1 MKYLKT
7 LSLAALAVL
16 AVACKSD
23 DKAGTAQQAKPQV
36 RIAKVTSED
45 IPQTETY
52 TATVESDVKND
63 IAPNTP
69 YRIEKIYVDVGDN
82 VRQGQV
88 LVQLDASNLQQLKLQ
103 VENQKIEFNRTS
115 QLYQVGGASKAEY
128 DNAKLQLDV
137 LSTQLK
143 QLMQNTQLTAPISGV
158 VTARNYD
165 SGDMYNQGQPVLTI
179 EQTNPVKVMV
189 NISEVYYKQVF
200 KGMPVDIELDAYEGE
215 AFYGKVTI
223 VYPTVDQSTHTFPVE
238 VTISNPGQ
246 KVRPG
251 MFARATVNF
260 GDKNHVLVPDE
271 ALVKQIGA
279 GDRYVY
285 VYKGGKVSYNKVELG
300 KHIGDKYEILSGV
313 NPGEDVVIAGQIR
326 RCGQTTDYDQSL
338 LLGSDYIRYLL
349 PDQVAYRLVS
359 GHRYEHHHG
368 DDVLYG
374 CQCGRY

>member
-1 MKYLKT
+1 MKYIKT

-16 AVACKSD
+16 AVACKSE
-23 DKAGTAQQAKPQV
+23 DKAGVAQQAKPQV
-36 RIAKVTSED
+36 KIAKVTSED

-52 TATVESDVKND
+52 TATVESDVKNN

-69 YRIEKIYVDVGDN
+69 FRIEKIYVDVGDQ
-82 VRQGQV
+82 VRKGQV

-137 LSTQLK
+137 LSTQLR
-143 QLMQNTQLTAPISGV
+143 QLMQNTQLVAPISGV

-165 SGDMYNQGQPVLTI
+165 SGDMYSNANPILTI

-215 AFYGKVTI
+215 TFYGKVTI

-300 KHIGDKYEILSGV
+300 KHIGEKYEILSGV
-313 NPGEDVVIAGQIR
+313 NPGDDVVIAGQ
-326 RCGQTTDYDQSL
+326 S
-338 LLGSDYIRYLL
+338 
-349 PDQVAYRLVS
+349 RLANGKEV
-359 GHRYEHHHG
+359 E
-368 DDVLYG
+368 VVK
-374 CQCGRY
+374 

>member
-1 MKYLKT
+1 MRYIKT
-7 LSLAALAVL
+7 LSLVALALL
-16 AVACKSD
+16 AFACKSED
-23 DKAGTAQQAKPQV
+23 TAGTAQQAKVQV
-36 RIAKVTSED
+36 KIAKVTSED

-52 TATVESDVKND
+52 TATVESDVKNN

-82 VRQGQV
+82 VRKGQV

-137 LSTQLK
+137 LSTQLR
-143 QLMQNTQLTAPISGV
+143 QLMQNTQLVAPISGV

-165 SGDMYNQGQPVLTI
+165 SGDMYSNTNPILTI

-200 KGMPVDIELDAYEGE
+200 KGMPVDIQLDAYEGE
-215 AFYGKVTI
+215 TFYGKVTI
-223 VYPTVDQSTHTFPVE
+223 VYPTIDQSTHTFPVE
-238 VTISNPGQ
+238 VTISNPNQ

-300 KHIGDKYEILSGV
+300 KHIGTKYEILSGV
-313 NPGEDVVIAGQIR
+313 NPGDDVVIAGQ
-326 RCGQTTDYDQSL
+326 S
-338 LLGSDYIRYLL
+338 
-349 PDQVAYRLVS
+349 RLANGKEV
-359 GHRYEHHHG
+359 E
-368 DDVLYG
+368 VVK
-374 CQCGRY
+374 

>member
-1 MKYLKT
+1 MKYIKT
-7 LSLAALAVL
+7 LTLAALAVL

-36 RIAKVTSED
+36 KIAKVTSED

-165 SGDMYNQGQPVLTI
+165 SGDMYSQGQPVLTI
-179 EQTNPVKVMV
+179 EQINPVKVMV
-189 NISEVYYKQVF
+189 NISEVYYKKVF

-215 AFYGKVTI
+215 TFYGKVTI

-238 VTISNPGQ
+238 VTINNSSQ

-285 VYKGGKVSYNKVELG
+285 IYKNGKVSYNKVELG
-300 KHIGDKYEILSGV
+300 KHIGTKYEILSGV
-313 NPGEDVVIAGQIR
+313 NSGDDVVIAGQ
-326 RCGQTTDYDQSL
+326 S
-338 LLGSDYIRYLL
+338 
-349 PDQVAYRLVS
+349 RLANGKEV
-359 GHRYEHHHG
+359 E
-368 DDVLYG
+368 VVK
-374 CQCGRY
+374 

>member
-88 LVQLDASNLQQLKLQ
+88 VVQLDASNLQQLKLQ
-103 VENQKIEFNRTS
+103 VENQKIEFSRTS

-215 AFYGKVTI
+215 TFYGKVTI

-238 VTISNPGQ
+238 VTINNSSQ

-285 VYKGGKVSYNKVELG
+285 IYKNGKVSYNKVELG

-313 NPGEDVVIAGQIR
+313 NPGEDVVIAGQ
-326 RCGQTTDYDQSL
+326 S
-338 LLGSDYIRYLL
+338 
-349 PDQVAYRLVS
+349 RLANGKEV
-359 GHRYEHHHG
+359 E
-368 DDVLYG
+368 VVK
-374 CQCGRY
+374 

>member
-16 AVACKSD
+16 TVACKSD

-215 AFYGKVTI
+215 TFYGKVTI

-238 VTISNPGQ
+238 VTINNSSQ

-313 NPGEDVVIAGQIR
+313 NPGDDVVIAGQ
-326 RCGQTTDYDQSL
+326 S
-338 LLGSDYIRYLL
+338 
-349 PDQVAYRLVS
+349 RLANGKEV
-359 GHRYEHHHG
+359 E
-368 DDVLYG
+368 VVK
-374 CQCGRY
+374 

>member
-36 RIAKVTSED
+36 KIAKVTSED

-88 LVQLDASNLQQLKLQ
+88 VVQLDASNLQQLKLQ

-165 SGDMYNQGQPVLTI
+165 SGDMYSQGQPVLTI

-215 AFYGKVTI
+215 TFYGKVTI

-238 VTISNPGQ
+238 VTINNSSQ

-313 NPGEDVVIAGQIR
+313 NPGDDVVIAGQ
-326 RCGQTTDYDQSL
+326 S
-338 LLGSDYIRYLL
+338 
-349 PDQVAYRLVS
+349 RLANGKEV
-359 GHRYEHHHG
+359 E
-368 DDVLYG
+368 VVK
-374 CQCGRY
+374 

>member
-1 MKYLKT
+1 MKYIKT

-36 RIAKVTSED
+36 KIAKVTSED

-52 TATVESDVKND
+52 TATGESDVKND

-165 SGDMYNQGQPVLTI
+165 SGDMYSQGQPVLTI
-179 EQTNPVKVMV
+179 EQINPVKVMV
-189 NISEVYYKQVF
+189 NISEVYYKKVF

-215 AFYGKVTI
+215 TFYGKVTI

-238 VTISNPGQ
+238 VTINNSSQ

-285 VYKGGKVSYNKVELG
+285 IYKNGKVSYNKVELG
-300 KHIGDKYEILSGV
+300 KHIGTKYEILSGV
-313 NPGEDVVIAGQIR
+313 NPGDDVVIAGQ
-326 RCGQTTDYDQSL
+326 S
-338 LLGSDYIRYLL
+338 
-349 PDQVAYRLVS
+349 RLANGKEV
-359 GHRYEHHHG
+359 E
-368 DDVLYG
+368 VVK
-374 CQCGRY
+374 

>member
-1 MKYLKT
+1 M
-7 LSLAALAVL
+7 
-16 AVACKSD
+16 
-23 DKAGTAQQAKPQV
+23 
-36 RIAKVTSED
+36 
-45 IPQTETY
+45 
-52 TATVESDVKND
+52 
-63 IAPNTP
+63 
-69 YRIEKIYVDVGDN
+69 
-82 VRQGQV
+82 
-88 LVQLDASNLQQLKLQ
+88 QLDASNLQQLKLQ

-165 SGDMYNQGQPVLTI
+165 SGDMYSQGQPVLTI
-179 EQTNPVKVMV
+179 EQINPVKVMV
-189 NISEVYYKQVF
+189 NISEVYYKKVF

-215 AFYGKVTI
+215 TFYGKVTI

-238 VTISNPGQ
+238 VTINNSSQ

-285 VYKGGKVSYNKVELG
+285 IYKNGKVSYNKVELG
-300 KHIGDKYEILSGV
+300 KHIGTKYEILSGV
-313 NPGEDVVIAGQIR
+313 NPGDDVVIAGQ
-326 RCGQTTDYDQSL
+326 S
-338 LLGSDYIRYLL
+338 
-349 PDQVAYRLVS
+349 RLANGKEV
-359 GHRYEHHHG
+359 E
-368 DDVLYG
+368 VVK
-374 CQCGRY
+374 

>member
-143 QLMQNTQLTAPISGV
+143 QLMQNTQLVAPISGV

-165 SGDMYNQGQPVLTI
+165 DGDMYSQTSPVLTI
-179 EQTNPVKVMV
+179 EQTNPVKVLV

-215 AFYGKVTI
+215 NFYGKVTI

-238 VTISNPGQ
+238 VTINNSGQ

-285 VYKGGKVSYNKVELG
+285 IYKDGKVSYNKVELG
-300 KHIGDKYEILSGV
+300 KHIGTKYEILSGV
-313 NPGEDVVIAGQIR
+313 NPGEDVVIAGQ
-326 RCGQTTDYDQSL
+326 S
-338 LLGSDYIRYLL
+338 
-349 PDQVAYRLVS
+349 RLANGKEV
-359 GHRYEHHHG
+359 E
-368 DDVLYG
+368 VVK
-374 CQCGRY
+374 

>member
-36 RIAKVTSED
+36 KIAKVTSED

-215 AFYGKVTI
+215 TFYGKVTI

-238 VTISNPGQ
+238 VTINNSSQ

-313 NPGEDVVIAGQIR
+313 NPGDDVVIAGQ
-326 RCGQTTDYDQSL
+326 S
-338 LLGSDYIRYLL
+338 
-349 PDQVAYRLVS
+349 RLANGKEV
-359 GHRYEHHHG
+359 E
-368 DDVLYG
+368 VVK
-374 CQCGRY
+374 

>member
-36 RIAKVTSED
+36 KIAKVTSED

-165 SGDMYNQGQPVLTI
+165 SGDMYSQGQPVLTI

-215 AFYGKVTI
+215 TFYGKVTI

-238 VTISNPGQ
+238 VTINNSSQ

-313 NPGEDVVIAGQIR
+313 NPGDDVVIAGQ
-326 RCGQTTDYDQSL
+326 S
-338 LLGSDYIRYLL
+338 
-349 PDQVAYRLVS
+349 RLANGKEV
-359 GHRYEHHHG
+359 E
-368 DDVLYG
+368 VVK
-374 CQCGRY
+374 

>member
-1 MKYLKT
+1 MRYIKT
-7 LSLAALAVL
+7 LSLVALALL
-16 AVACKSD
+16 AFACKSE
-23 DKAGTAQQAKPQV
+23 DKAGTAQQAKVQV
-36 RIAKVTSED
+36 KIAKVTSED

-52 TATVESDVKND
+52 TATVESDVKNN

-82 VRQGQV
+82 VRKGQV

-137 LSTQLK
+137 LSTQLR
-143 QLMQNTQLTAPISGV
+143 QLMQNTQLVAPISGV

-165 SGDMYNQGQPVLTI
+165 SGDMYSNTNPILTI

-200 KGMPVDIELDAYEGE
+200 KGMPVDIHLDAYEGE
-215 AFYGKVTI
+215 TFYGKVTI
-223 VYPTVDQSTHTFPVE
+223 VYPTIDQSTHTFPVE
-238 VTISNPGQ
+238 VTISNPNQ

-300 KHIGDKYEILSGV
+300 KHIGTKYEILSGV
-313 NPGEDVVIAGQIR
+313 NPGDDVVIAGQ
-326 RCGQTTDYDQSL
+326 S
-338 LLGSDYIRYLL
+338 
-349 PDQVAYRLVS
+349 RLANGKEV
-359 GHRYEHHHG
+359 E
-368 DDVLYG
+368 VVK
-374 CQCGRY
+374 

>member
-215 AFYGKVTI
+215 TFYGKVTI

-238 VTISNPGQ
+238 VTINNSSQ

-313 NPGEDVVIAGQIR
+313 NPGDDVVIAGQ
-326 RCGQTTDYDQSL
+326 S
-338 LLGSDYIRYLL
+338 
-349 PDQVAYRLVS
+349 RLANGKEV
-359 GHRYEHHHG
+359 E
-368 DDVLYG
+368 VVK
-374 CQCGRY
+374 

>member
-36 RIAKVTSED
+36 KIAKVTSKD
-45 IPQTETY
+45 IPQAETY

-165 SGDMYNQGQPVLTI
+165 SGDMYSQGQPVLTI
-179 EQTNPVKVMV
+179 EQINPVKVMV
-189 NISEVYYKQVF
+189 NISEVYYKKVF

-215 AFYGKVTI
+215 TFYGKVTI

-238 VTISNPGQ
+238 VTINNSSQ

-285 VYKGGKVSYNKVELG
+285 IYKNGKVSYNKVELG
-300 KHIGDKYEILSGV
+300 KHIGTQYEILSGV
-313 NPGEDVVIAGQIR
+313 NPGDDVVIAGQ
-326 RCGQTTDYDQSL
+326 S
-338 LLGSDYIRYLL
+338 
-349 PDQVAYRLVS
+349 RLANGKEV
-359 GHRYEHHHG
+359 E
-368 DDVLYG
+368 VVK
-374 CQCGRY
+374 

>member
-88 LVQLDASNLQQLKLQ
+88 VVQLDASNLQQLKLQ

-189 NISEVYYKQVF
+189 NISEVYYKKVF

-215 AFYGKVTI
+215 TFYGKVTI

-238 VTISNPGQ
+238 VTINNSSQ

-285 VYKGGKVSYNKVELG
+285 IYKNGKVSYNKVELG
-300 KHIGDKYEILSGV
+300 KHIGTQYEILSGV
-313 NPGEDVVIAGQIR
+313 NPGEDVVIAGQ
-326 RCGQTTDYDQSL
+326 S
-338 LLGSDYIRYLL
+338 
-349 PDQVAYRLVS
+349 RLANGKEV
-359 GHRYEHHHG
+359 E
-368 DDVLYG
+368 VVK
-374 CQCGRY
+374 

>member
-1 MKYLKT
+1 MKYIKT

-215 AFYGKVTI
+215 TFYGKVTI

-238 VTISNPGQ
+238 VTINNSSQ

-251 MFARATVNF
+251 MFARATMNF

-285 VYKGGKVSYNKVELG
+285 IYKNGKVSYNKVELG
-300 KHIGDKYEILSGV
+300 KHIGTKYEILSGV
-313 NPGEDVVIAGQIR
+313 NPGDDVVIAGQ
-326 RCGQTTDYDQSL
+326 S
-338 LLGSDYIRYLL
+338 
-349 PDQVAYRLVS
+349 RLANGKEV
-359 GHRYEHHHG
+359 E
-368 DDVLYG
+368 VVK
-374 CQCGRY
+374 